1 MCYNKGR
8 QKPPLTIV
16 EKAACRFFEENSLR
30 FVPCHPQGGC
40 DIAPSRHYDSRALSG
55 APIVI
60 FLAQPAV
67 TDGASPFSASAQSVF
82 CQKVNPAAGK
92 RSPEGARVAAE
103 NGFELN

>member
-40 DIAPSRHYDSRALSG
+40 DIAPSR
-55 APIVI
+55 
-60 FLAQPAV
+60 QK
-67 TDGASPFSASAQSVF
+67 TD
-82 CQKVNPAAGK
+82 
-92 RSPEGARVAAE
+92 
-103 NGFELN
+103 LN

>member
-1 MCYNKGR
+1 VCYNKGR

-55 APIVI
+55 APIVPLPRKR
-60 FLAQPAV
+60 LAVSAAGGTSSV
-67 TDGASPFSASAQSVF
+67 STSRKEFSA
-82 CQKVNPAAGK
+82 
-92 RSPEGARVAAE
+92 RR
-103 NGFELN
+103 

>member
-1 MCYNKGR
+1 LFQGGTVCYNKGR

-55 APIVI
+55 APIVP
-60 FLAQPAV
+60 FPRKRLAVSV
-67 TDGASPFSASAQSVF
+67 TDGASPFSAPRKVFSA
-82 CQKVNPAAGK
+82 
-92 RSPEGARVAAE
+92 RR
-103 NGFELN
+103 

>member
-16 EKAACRFFEENSLR
+16 EKAARRFFEENSLR

-55 APIVI
+55 APIVLFPSQTALHRFPLRAKC
-60 FLAQPAV
+60 FL
-67 TDGASPFSASAQSVF
+67 
-82 CQKVNPAAGK
+82 
-92 RSPEGARVAAE
+92 PEG
-103 NGFELN
+103 ELPRSGQEKPLWRAHVSRQKTDLN